1 MLLRIALAQ
10 INSFVGNFEYNFN
23 KIKENI
29 KKAKNSNCD
38 IIIFPELAITGYP
51 PEDLLLKPGFILENL
66 QYMKKISKL
75 CDNLLCII
83 GFVDKVNNNIYNAAG
98 VIYNRKIVHIYHKMN
113 LPNYGVF
120 DEKRYFTTGA
130 QIPVY
135 QLRDIRFGLGICEDI
150 WVENSPAIIQAKQ
163 GKTSFIVNINASP
176 YYIQKWRDRLKILK
190 DKAKLTDNYIFYIN
204 SIGGQDEIVFDGHSL
219 VISPDGSLI
228 FSAAQFKED
237 FVVCDIKLEKRQSV
251 QSNRNI
257 RLIKIRNF
265 KPQNS
270 DNTSLA
276 SYRKIKVTQFFKQEE
291 EIYNA
296 LMLGTYDYMHKNNF
310 SQVVIGL
317 SGGIDSALTA
327 VIATDALGKENVTT
341 LFMPSK
347 FTSSESYKDAKNLAK
362 NLGVKFL
369 IVPIKKIY
377 KAYIEVLKPFFKGL
391 PFDITEENIQARIRG
406 NILMAFSNK
415 FGALVLTTG
424 NKSEMSTGYA
434 TLYGDMAGGFAV
446 IKDVPKTMV
455 YRLAEYRNRKEGYD
469 LIPKNILIKP
479 PTAELRKDQ
488 KDTDTLPE
496 YEVLDR
502 ILYLYIE
509 EYLTYNEIL
518 KKGFDKETIKRVISM
533 VDRSEYKRRQAPPG
547 IKITKVAFGKDRR
560 MPITNGYM
568 IK

>member
-1 MLLRIALAQ
+1 MFLRIALAQ

-38 IIIFPELAITGYP
+38 IIIFPELTVTGYP
-51 PEDLLLKPGFILENL
+51 PEDLLLNRRFILENL
-66 QYMKKISKL
+66 QYIKKISKL

-83 GFVDKVNNNIYNAAG
+83 GFVDRVNNNIYNAAA
-98 VIYNRKIVHIYHKMN
+98 VIYNKKVIHIYHKMN

-120 DEKRYFTTGA
+120 DEKRYFTSGT

-135 QLRDIRFGLGICEDI
+135 EIGGIKFGLGICEDI
-150 WVENSPAIIQAKQ
+150 WVEDSPAIIQSKQ
-163 GKTSFIVNINASP
+163 GKTSFIISINASP
-176 YYIQKWRDRLKILK
+176 YYIQKWKDRLKILK
-190 DKAKLTDNYIFYIN
+190 EKAKLTKNYIFYIN

-219 VISPDGSLI
+219 VVSPDGKLI
-228 FSAAQFKED
+228 LSGAQFKED
-237 FVVCDIKLEKRQSV
+237 FVVCDIKFKKRQMP

-265 KPQNS
+265 KPKNS
-270 DNTSLA
+270 DKSL
-276 SYRKIKVTQFFKQEE
+276 SLSSSKIKLTQFLQQEE

-296 LMLGTYDYMHKNNF
+296 LMLGTYDYVHKNNF

-347 FTSSESYKDAKNLAK
+347 FTSSESYQDAKKLAK

-377 KAYIEVLKPFFKGL
+377 KAYLKVLKPFFKGL
-391 PFDITEENIQARIRG
+391 PFDITEENLQARIRG

-415 FGALVLTTG
+415 FGSLVLTTG

-455 YRLAEYRNRKEGYD
+455 YKLAEYRNRKAGYD
-469 LIPKNILIKP
+469 LIPQNILIKP

-496 YEVLDR
+496 YELLDR
-502 ILYLYIE
+502 ILYFYIE
-509 EYLTYNEIL
+509 KYLTYGEIL

-533 VDRSEYKRRQAPPG
+533 VDKSEYKRRQAPPG

-560 MPITNGYM
+560 MPITNGYVLR
-568 IK
+568 